1 VHRYGWL
8 ALPWQKLLPRVV
20 LGALFLGTFH
30 SLPFWIVTNWKYS
43 EMITPLGRWLLLAGM
58 LAWASVVFLAWSAL
72 YFGYHFYQNWQRGQL
87 DYLRLQTA
95 AKEAELRALR
105 AQVNPHFLF
114 NSLNTLRWLI
124 DENPT
129 RAREAVTHL
138 AQMFRSSLQ
147 SSHLSLISLQ
157 QELEAVEACLA
168 LEKNRHEDR
177 LVARNEI
184 APDTLQAQLP
194 PFILQTLIENAL
206 KHGIAHRPDGGEVV
220 YGSRREGDTL
230 KVWVKNSG
238 RLSPEDS
245 SSGTGLHNSRE
256 RLRLLFGEKARL
268 QLSAPSPET
277 VLAELELPF
286 TTLSTPA
293 FPIAP

>member
-1 VHRYGWL
+1 
-8 ALPWQKLLPRVV
+8 
-20 LGALFLGTFH
+20 
-30 SLPFWIVTNWKYS
+30 
-43 EMITPLGRWLLLAGM
+43 
-58 LAWASVVFLAWSAL
+58 
-72 YFGYHFYQNWQRGQL
+72 
-87 DYLRLQTA
+87 
-95 AKEAELRALR
+95 
-105 AQVNPHFLF
+105 
-114 NSLNTLRWLI
+114 
-124 DENPT
+124 
-129 RAREAVTHL
+129 
-138 AQMFRSSLQ
+138 
-147 SSHLSLISLQ
+147 
-157 QELEAVEACLA
+157 
-168 LEKNRHEDR
+168 
-177 LVARNEI
+177 
-184 APDTLQAQLP
+184 
-194 PFILQTLIENAL
+194 
-206 KHGIAHRPDGGEVV
+206 VV